1 MCNWE
6 EGDIEKMKK
15 YNTKLLPSYV
25 VFKCLAESKK
35 NEYDMLNHF
44 ILVYLKQNSLY
55 KFTIVQLQKQINEYY
70 GFNLP
75 ASLIKQSIKGISGI
89 RVDKIHYSIKPT
101 ILSSVSLIDYNSDE
115 KLDFIYDELKKYIES
130 KTQKSLSEND
140 FEQLKQDLLNFYNG
154 GMESSTNIQYI
165 PQFIIQNQYNK
176 DIISV
181 LDDIE
186 QGCLIYKGITSDIS
200 PQNQQENSSLAWI
213 SPLDLYLNTDVLFDM
228 RGYNGTLYQSYALD
242 FIKLVDEINQK
253 HKYINLKFFCI
264 TKSEIDRFFAA
275 AKYVYVNKQVRTN
288 DAMEYILDPVKNVTD
303 IEEERT
309 LFYSMLEKYNIE
321 VDYETSIKTKKNDD
335 YLYEEIGIQ
344 YEDEKYSYQA
354 YEQSKNV
361 YTEYTN
367 DYYLLI
373 SKLRDEQITKFLR
386 DAKAIFIARKGEIL
400 QFAHDKVI
408 GKNIP
413 FALSVEYL
421 TTSFWFI
428 LNKGFGECDKPKSF
442 DVINRSKMIYSS
454 FISDEKQKK
463 ITEVQENYKE
473 KGWSDE
479 DAYKVI
485 ISLKKIPS
493 KPENVDPSTDIQL
506 LNDDLVKIKEDLDLR
521 ELETNQRIE
530 DAEKQRELAIKK
542 AEEQEKHALYV
553 ENEYREKNK
562 ILEKQKDEAEKI
574 KEESLQKSKEAEE
587 KLQQSSQKELNATE
601 ILRKAE
607 EKEEKLKPFEFIAIK
622 MAQKKVKQLDFIG
635 KLIFYILFIFIIVLM
650 AGCFHGLVLL
660 SQILFNIDINNFM
673 NIFISIIGAFIGSAI
688 GASIKNRLLF
698 IVSKFKNK
706 QEYEKYKKL
715 LEE

>member
-1 MCNWE
+1 
-6 EGDIEKMKK
+6 MKK

-70 GFNLP
+70 GFKLP

-89 RVDKIHYSIKPT
+89 RVDKIHYSIKPE
-101 ILSSVSLIDYNSDE
+101 ILSSVSLIDYDSDE
-115 KLDFIYDELKKYIES
+115 KLDFIYDELKKYIED
-130 KTQKSLSEND
+130 KTQRILSNND
-140 FEQLKQDLLNFYNG
+140 FELLKQDLLNFYNV

-186 QGCLIYKGITSDIS
+186 QGCLIYKGITSDIKS
-200 PQNQQENSSLAWI
+200 QVQQENSSQSWT

-242 FIKLVDEINQK
+242 FIKLIDEINQK
-253 HKYINLKFFCI
+253 HKYINLKFFRI
-264 TKSEIDRFFAA
+264 TKCEIDRFFAA
-275 AKYVYVNKQVRTN
+275 AKYVYVNKKVRTN
-288 DAMEYILDPVKNVTD
+288 DAMEYILDSVKNVTD
-303 IEEERT
+303 IEEEKT

-321 VDYETSIKTKKNDD
+321 VDFETSIKEEKEDD

-344 YEDEKYSYQA
+344 YEDSKYGYQA

-373 SKLRDEQITKFLR
+373 SKLRDDKKTNFLR
-386 DAKAIFIARKGEIL
+386 DAKTIFIARKGDIL
-400 QFAHDKVI
+400 KLAHDKAI

-454 FISDEKQKK
+454 LISDEKQKK

-479 DAYKVI
+479 DAYKI
-485 ISLKKIPS
+485 IINLKKIPS
-493 KPENVDPSTDIQL
+493 KPENVDPTTDIQL

-521 ELETNQRIE
+521 ELETNQRLE
-530 DAEKQRELAIKK
+530 NAEKQRELAMKK
-542 AEEQEKHALYV
+542 AEEQEKYALNV
-553 ENEYREKNK
+553 ETEYREKNEF
-562 ILEKQKDEAEKI
+562 LEKQKNEVEKI

-587 KLQQSSQKELNATE
+587 KLQQSSQKELNSAVL
-601 ILRKAE
+601 LRKAE
-607 EKEEKLKPFEFIAIK
+607 EKEEKLKPFEFIVLK
-622 MAQKKVKQLDFIG
+622 MAQRKVSQLDSIG
-635 KLIFYILFIFIIVLM
+635 KLIYFTLYFLIIILMSGLFYLITFLTKIILK
-650 AGCFHGLVLL
+650 
-660 SQILFNIDINNFM
+660 IDINNFI
-673 NIFISIIGAFIGSAI
+673 NILIAVFGAVIGGTIGAL
-688 GASIKNRLLF
+688 IKEKLLK
-698 IVSKFKNK
+698 IVSKFKEK
-706 QEYEKYKKL
+706 HQYEEYKKV
-715 LEE
+715 LEK

>member
-1 MCNWE
+1 
-6 EGDIEKMKK
+6 MKK

-44 ILVYLKQNSLY
+44 ILVYLKQNNLY

-75 ASLIKQSIKGISGI
+75 VSLIKQSIKGISGI
-89 RVDKIHYSIKPT
+89 RVDKIHYSIKSE
-101 ILSSVSLIDYNSDE
+101 ILNSVSLIEYNSDE
-115 KLDFIYDELKKYIES
+115 KLDFIYAELKKYIEN
-130 KTQKSLSEND
+130 KIQRSLSEND

-200 PQNQQENSSLAWI
+200 PQNQQENSSLVWT
-213 SPLDLYLNTDVLFDM
+213 SSLDLYLNTDVLFDM

-242 FIKLVDEINQK
+242 FIKLIDEINQK
-253 HKYINLKFFCI
+253 HKYINLKFFRI

-321 VDYETSIKTKKNDD
+321 VDYETSIKTKKDDD

-344 YEDEKYSYQA
+344 YEDAKYGYQA

-373 SKLRDEQITKFLR
+373 SKLRDEQTTKFLR
-386 DAKAIFIARKGEIL
+386 EAKSIFIARKGEIL

-521 ELETNQRIE
+521 ELETNQRLKN
-530 DAEKQRELAIKK
+530 AEEQRELAIKK

-553 ENEYREKNK
+553 ENEYKEKNEM
-562 ILEKQKDEAEKI
+562 LEKQKKEVEKL
-574 KEESLQKSKEAEE
+574 KEDSLQRSKEAEE
-587 KLQQSSQKELNATE
+587 KLKQSSQKELNATDR
-601 ILRKAE
+601 LRKAE
-607 EKEEKLKPFEFIAIK
+607 EKEEKLKPFEFMAIRI
-622 MAQKKVKQLDFIG
+622 AQKKIKQLDFVGKMIYFSLFSLIIILIAGLFFGITVLINKIWRIDLNNFINILISTGGAVVGATIG
-635 KLIFYILFIFIIVLM
+635 IFIRKKISLIVT
-650 AGCFHGLVLL
+650 
-660 SQILFNIDINNFM
+660 NF
-673 NIFISIIGAFIGSAI
+673 
-688 GASIKNRLLF
+688 KD
-698 IVSKFKNK
+698 KH
-706 QEYEKYKKL
+706 QYDEYKKL
-715 LEE
+715 LEK